1 MFNSE
6 VFNLLLM
13 MISAFLNHV
22 NSSNLGLAATS
33 IVQKAYVGKS
43 GTVYIIISTSDSDEY
58 IKQDIITTIVH
69 GLHGKIAHQ
78 LEDVKKVKELR
89 NRNRFLNILITDNLK
104 SFQQFLK
111 IMTPDRFEVQGF
123 FLIIWI
129 GKSAT
134 ESLDVF
140 QPMAKLFAYNVN
152 LLVQNGNVVNDGIA
166 VSIFTIIP
174 FSNSKCNNLLPIEI
188 NRFENGSFTKNNSDF
203 FPKKFKNFHKCSLK
217 AAVFQFAPAVM
228 QYKSKNGSTHLEGS
242 DVELLNGLS
251 DLMNFEIDFV
261 FLAEPGSWGVLYENG
276 TSTGAIKRVM
286 ENSVDLTV
294 GLYSITYIRTKFM
307 SSSESYHTLPMVLII
322 PPGAPFT
329 KFEKLFQPFEATV
342 WLCLIIT
349 FTLAFLIIAVVEFQP
364 KRVIK
369 DYVIGRGV
377 SRPYLNIIE
386 IFLGGCA
393 HGNPTINFT
402 RVLLMIFILFC
413 LVIRSLYQGSLFTF
427 MQLDNRAKEVQS
439 IDEMMAKGFDFYMY
453 AIYQEHTRHTK
464 FFPRYFL
471 IISSQ
476 SLDKKKSY

>member
-1 MFNSE
+1 MMF
-6 VFNLLLM
+6 
-13 MISAFLNHV
+13 SAFNHV
-22 NSSNLGLAATS
+22 NSSNLGLAATN
-33 IVQKAYVGKS
+33 IVQNVYVGKS
-43 GTVYIIISTSDSDEY
+43 ATVYIIISANDADEY
-58 IKQDIITTIVH
+58 VKQDIISTIVH
-69 GLHGKIAHQ
+69 GLNGKIAHQ
-78 LEDVKKVKELR
+78 LEDVKKIKEMR
-89 NRNRFLNILITDNLK
+89 NRNRFLNIVLIDNFK
-104 SFQQFLK
+104 SFQHFFK
-111 IMTPDRFEVQGF
+111 ILTPDRFEVEGF
-123 FLIIWI
+123 YLVIWI
-129 GKSAT
+129 GKSIT
-134 ESLDVF
+134 ESLDIF

-152 LLVQNGNVVNDGIA
+152 LLVQNGSAVIGGSAVNDTA
-166 VSIFTIIP
+166 VSMFTIIP
-174 FSNSKCNNLLPIEI
+174 FSNSKCNNLLPVEI
-188 NRFENGSFTKNNSDF
+188 NRFENGSFTDKKSDY
-203 FPKKFKNFHKCSLK
+203 FPKKFKNFYKCSLK

-261 FLAEPGSWGVLYENG
+261 FLAAPGSWGVLYENG

-322 PPGAPFT
+322 PPGAPYS
-329 KFEKLFQPFEATV
+329 KFEKLFQPFEGTV
-342 WLCLIIT
+342 WLCLIVT
-349 FTLAFLIIAVVEFQP
+349 FSLAFLIIAVVQFQP

-369 DYVIGRGV
+369 DYIIGRTN

-393 HGNPTINFT
+393 HGNPSINFT

-427 MQLDNRAKEVQS
+427 MQMDNRAKEVQS

-464 FFPRYFL
+464 FFPRYFSKFL
-471 IISSQ
+471 IIIINVIN
-476 SLDKKKSY
+476 

>member
-1 MFNSE
+1 MMF
-6 VFNLLLM
+6 
-13 MISAFLNHV
+13 SAFLNHV
-22 NSSNLGLAATS
+22 SSSNLGFAAS
-33 IVQKAYVGKS
+33 NIVQKSYVGKS
-43 GTVYIIISTSDSDEY
+43 ATVYIITSTSAGDEY
-58 IKQDIITTIVH
+58 TKQDIITTIVL
-69 GLHGKIAHQ
+69 GLHGKIGHQ
-78 LEDVKKVKELR
+78 LEDVKKVKELK
-89 NRNRFLNILITDNLK
+89 NSKRFLNILITDNFK
-104 SFQQFLK
+104 SFQKFLK
-111 IMTPDRFEVQGF
+111 IMTPDRFEIQGY

-129 GKSAT
+129 GKSST
-134 ESLDVF
+134 ESLDIF

-152 LLVQNGNVVNDGIA
+152 LLVQNGNAVNAVNGGTA

-174 FSNSKCNNLLPIEI
+174 FSNSTCNNLLPVEI
-188 NRFENGSFTKNNSDF
+188 NRFENGSFTEKNSDF

-228 QYKSKNGSTHLEGS
+228 QYKSKNGSTHLEGA

-261 FLAEPGSWGVLYENG
+261 FLAAPGSWGVLYENG

-294 GLYSITYIRTKFM
+294 GLYSITYIRTRFM

-349 FTLAFLIIAVVEFQP
+349 FSLAILIIAVVQFQP
-364 KRVIK
+364 KQVIK

-386 IFLGGCA
+386 IFFGGCA

-427 MQLDNRAKEVQS
+427 MQMDNRAKEVQS

-453 AIYQEHTRHTK
+453 ALWQEHTRHTK

-471 IISSQ
+471 IN
-476 SLDKKKSY
+476 LNL